1 LCASD
6 SVCIGYQV
14 AGRQIEF
21 FMSEVDCV
29 RLRYPLRVWGLFNF
43 SALFLLY
50 GKSGKLLIV
59 SKTTKGNERQQ
70 LRSLD
75 FN

>member
-1 LCASD
+1 MVWLCASD

-14 AGRQIEF
+14 AGRQIEKDRF
-21 FMSEVDCV
+21 GMECV

-50 GKSGKLLIV
+50 GKSGEFIIIV
-59 SKTTKGNERQQ
+59 VTTNNSGR
-70 LRSLD
+70 R
-75 FN
+75 